1 MDGKRRWIILILT
14 VLALVTFHSLAFA
27 IYEFCGVNHRFSL
40 QGIEG
45 VQVKV
50 IIEYEIGGE
59 LPELSNPHQ
68 LRQITTDVEEKL
80 RMGGIKVIGE
90 YESGITPGRPL
101 LLIWASILRVGP
113 NKLGLLPYRGFFD
126 ANLYQ
131 NVNLERTSAVGPFF
145 VSTWAANTMCSFGEV
160 PVNEFQEIRHSV
172 KLIAD
177 QFIKAYRSVNPK

>member
-1 MDGKRRWIILILT
+1 MKKAIYWIFLIFT
-14 VLALVTFHSLAFA
+14 VLALVSFHSLAFA
-27 IYEFCGVNHRFSL
+27 IYEFCGVNHLFSL
-40 QGIEG
+40 QGLDG

-50 IIEYEIGGE
+50 IIDYEIGGE
-59 LPELSNPHQ
+59 LPELSYSYR

-80 RMGGIKVIGE
+80 RMAGIEVLGQ
-90 YESGITPGRPL
+90 YESDITPERPL

-113 NKLGLLPYRGFFD
+113 NKVGLPPYRGFFD

-160 PVNEFQEIRHSV
+160 PVDEFQELRHSV

-177 QFIKAYRSVNPK
+177 QFVKAYLFVNPK

>member
-1 MDGKRRWIILILT
+1 
-14 VLALVTFHSLAFA
+14 
-27 IYEFCGVNHRFSL
+27 
-40 QGIEG
+40 
-45 VQVKV
+45 
-50 IIEYEIGGE
+50 
-59 LPELSNPHQ
+59 
-68 LRQITTDVEEKL
+68 
-80 RMGGIKVIGE
+80 MGGIKVIGE

-145 VSTWAANTMCSFGEV
+145 VSTWATNTMCSFGEV
-160 PVNEFQEIRHSV
+160 PVNEFQELRHSV